1 MEKNSDFNILASKH
15 MSDSQAKFGVLL
27 PTREAVMSGRSDPSS
42 LFQLAE
48 RTEALGYDS
57 VWVGDSL
64 TARPRIDA
72 LTTLAAVGARTRRVR
87 LGTAI
92 FLAALRHPVMLA
104 YQLASLDWM
113 TGGRIDLGV
122 GYGRAK
128 EPTQEHEFEILGLN
142 PSARMK
148 MSEELVHVMRRLW
161 RENDV
166 SHEGK
171 FTRFEHVTIEPKPVQ
186 PGGVPIWLASNNV
199 EPGLRRV
206 ARLGDGWLNNIKSP
220 EVYRE
225 CWDKIRGYA
234 ADAKRDPNSI
244 HPAIYFTLAAGGKEA
259 VVEGQSFLAQYYN
272 RSYEAVA
279 NAMLCVTGSWDE
291 VIDWMEKYI
300 EAGAGTVVLRFAA
313 RDQLGVL
320 DGCAE
325 ALNRRGLLGNTSD
338 LT

>member
-1 MEKNSDFNILASKH
+1 MQ
-15 MSDSQAKFGVLL
+15 MSDMQTQFGVLL

-42 LFQLAE
+42 LFQIAE
-48 RTEALGYDS
+48 RAERLGYNS
-57 VWVGDSL
+57 IWVGDSL

-72 LTTLAAVGARTRRVR
+72 LTTLAAVGARTQHVR

-104 YQLASLDWM
+104 YQLASLDWI

-128 EPTQEHEFEILGLN
+128 DPASEHEFQTLGLN
-142 PSARMK
+142 ASARMK
-148 MSEELVHVMRRLW
+148 ISEELVQVVRRLW

-166 SHEGK
+166 SHAGN
-171 FTRFEHVTIEPKPVQ
+171 FSRFEHVTIEPKPVQ
-186 PGGVPIWLASNNV
+186 PTGVPIWLASNNV

-220 EVYRE
+220 ELYCE

-234 ADAKRDPNSI
+234 ADAGRDRDAI
-244 HPAIYFTLAAGGKEA
+244 HPAVYFTLAAGGQDA
-259 VVEGQSFLAQYYN
+259 VAEGQAFLAQYYN

-279 NAMLCVTGSWDE
+279 NTMLCVTGSWDE
-291 VIDWMEKYI
+291 VIDWMEKYV
-300 EAGAGTVVLRFAA
+300 EAGARTVVLRFAA
-313 RDQLGVL
+313 RDQLATL
-320 DGCAE
+320 DACAE
-325 ALNRRGLLGNTSD
+325 ALNRRNLLITP
-338 LT
+338 